1 MLPRE
6 LAIVLRARVTWLIA
20 ALAALLCGHSFVL
33 AVDLYTAGSR
43 SVAASTLMA
52 REFDPLL
59 GMVRPLLGG
68 VYIAASL
75 LLPLLAARPLAV
87 EKERKSLRVLL
98 LQCAAPG
105 RLLLSKFLAALCGAA
120 LLLLGPLALL
130 LVWVAAGG
138 HLAPAE
144 TATALL
150 GHALYLLLVT
160 ALATAAAA
168 WTATVAQ
175 AAVVTLLLVLFSWAV
190 DAAEGFAALAWLGQI
205 ADWSVT
211 THLGACEHGT
221 LAAADCLFIL
231 VATGAALGAALV
243 GVRFDLPPRKRV
255 VWLLAIAASALLGL
269 RVAARQPLAVDL
281 TELHRGSLPPAAARA
296 IKNLRGPVSVTVQL
310 DRDDARRRQMESDVL
325 AKLRLARPDVEVRYP
340 LDDAPRATEGT
351 HDEGYG
357 RTILRVGESSKET
370 FSASR
375 KEIITVLFEAAGQ
388 PLPDWSQPEYP
399 GYPLIIEGRRRRVI
413 LFLSYVLLPGLF
425 IAAGWLLTRSP
436 HRRVREAS

>member
-1 MLPRE
+1 MLTRE

-59 GMVRPLLGG
+59 GIVRPLLGG

-75 LLPLLAARPLAV
+75 LLPLLVARPLAV

-105 RLLLSKFLAALCGAA
+105 RVVLSKFLAALCGASV
-120 LLLLGPLALL
+120 LLLGPLVLL
-130 LVWVAAGG
+130 LVWSAAGG
-138 HLAPAE
+138 HLALAE
-144 TATALL
+144 TTTALL

-190 DAAEGFAALAWLGQI
+190 DAAEGFAALAWLGRA

-221 LAAADCLFIL
+221 LAAGDCLFLL
-231 VATGAALGAALV
+231 VASVAALGAALV
-243 GVRFDLPPRKRV
+243 GVRFDWPPRTRAL
-255 VWLLAIAASALLGL
+255 WLLMIAAAALLGL
-269 RVAARQPLAVDL
+269 RAAARQPLALDV
-281 TELHRGSLPPAAARA
+281 TELHRGSLPPAAVQA
-296 IKNLRGPVSVTVQL
+296 ITSLRGPVSVTVYL
-310 DRDDARRRQMESDVL
+310 DRDDARRRQMELDVL
-325 AKLRLARPDVEVRYP
+325 AKLRLARPDVEVLYP
-340 LDDAPRATEGT
+340 LDDAPHATEGA

-357 RTILRVGESSKET
+357 RTILRVGASSRAT

-375 KEIITVLFEAAGQ
+375 KELITVLFEAAGR

-399 GYPLIIEGRRRRVI
+399 GYPLIIEGRRRSVI

-425 IAAGWLLTRSP
+425 MAAGWLLCHGPTSR
-436 HRRVREAS
+436 